1 MITRRVPK
9 RRRDVC
15 RKIALTRV
23 TMNVF
28 EFREYCENDD
38 DDDDVVAITKRKRRS
53 RFDDTSVLMR
63 LISVVMQ
70 DVQQRN
76 LNAKHSATAA
86 GSASDKAKFS
96 DASESLYIG
105 LNRSCSQRKTIE
117 VCCAVKMDLVE
128 EFIDTMQRSSIS
140 FRTLF
145 ESFQRTI
152 VVYFVAERGDLVDA
166 LSRLSELPRLVFVS
180 CKNLTYRCNG
190 GCKLANSNSFDSSG
204 SEASVV
210 DSTGS
215 NDHYF
220 AYLANFILYHAF
232 HESDRSFDERRFGAR
247 FRYTKTL
254 LFVLATV
261 NAELLRVSSSR
272 AASSTKSENLALNI
286 QSLGKAYDDVGL
298 HVFAENS
305 IQQMRKALK
314 DSDSANTR
322 SYATEGLL
330 VDRYL
335 GRVSRVGINAVE
347 ASVTLT
353 L

>member
-1 MITRRVPK
+1 MTITRRRSSK
-9 RRRDVC
+9 SDVS
-15 RKIALTRV
+15 RKVALTRV

-28 EFREYCENDD
+28 EFREYSEYS
-38 DDDDVVAITKRKRRS
+38 VAPAKRS

-76 LNAKHSATAA
+76 LNAKHSAI
-86 GSASDKAKFS
+86 GSSEKSKFS

-117 VCCAVKMDLVE
+117 VCCAVTTDLVS
-128 EFIDTMQRSSIS
+128 EFVDTMQRLAIP

-145 ESFQRTI
+145 ETFQRAI
-152 VVYFVAERGDLVDA
+152 VVYFVEERSELVDA

-190 GCKLANSNSFDSSG
+190 GCKLENTNCFDSSF
-204 SEASVV
+204 SELSA
-210 DSTGS
+210 DSTSS

-220 AYLANFILYHAF
+220 AYLANFVLYHAF
-232 HESDRSFDERRFGAR
+232 HESDRSFDDRRFGAR

-272 AASSTKSENLALNI
+272 ASTKNENLALNI

-305 IQQMRKALK
+305 IQQMRKAIK
-314 DSDSANTR
+314 DSDKESTR
-322 SYATEGLL
+322 SFATEGLL

-353 L
+353 V

>member
-1 MITRRVPK
+1 MVTRRFQKNSTVPK
-9 RRRDVC
+9 SDGS
-15 RKIALTRV
+15 RKVALTRV

-28 EFREYCENDD
+28 EFREFSEN
-38 DDDDVVAITKRKRRS
+38 VAPARRKRS

-76 LNAKHSATAA
+76 LNAKHSAI
-86 GSASDKAKFS
+86 GSSEKSKSS

-117 VCCAVKMDLVE
+117 VCCTVRTDLVN
-128 EFIDTMQRSSIS
+128 EFAEAMKRLAIP

-145 ESFQRTI
+145 EPFQRAI
-152 VVYFVAERGDLVDA
+152 VIYFVAERSELVDA

-180 CKNLTYRCNG
+180 CNLTYRCNG
-190 GCKLANSNSFDSSG
+190 KCKLENSDRFDNSF
-204 SEASVV
+204 SELSV
-210 DSTGS
+210 DATGS

-220 AYLANFILYHAF
+220 GYLANFVLYHAF
-232 HESDRSFDERRFGAR
+232 HESDRSFDERRFGVR

-261 NAELLRVSSSR
+261 NAELLRVSLLR
-272 AASSTKSENLALNI
+272 ASTKNENLALNI

-305 IQQMRKALK
+305 IQQMRKAIK
-314 DSDSANTR
+314 DSDSESTR
-322 SYATEGLL
+322 SFVTEGLL

-347 ASVTLT
+347 ASVTWT